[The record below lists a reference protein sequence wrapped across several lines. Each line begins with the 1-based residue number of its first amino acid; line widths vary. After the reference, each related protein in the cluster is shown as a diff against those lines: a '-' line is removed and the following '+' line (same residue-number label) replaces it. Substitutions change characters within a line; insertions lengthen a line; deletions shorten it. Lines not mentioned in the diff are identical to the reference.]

1 MTDEEL
7 DAWAEEVL
15 DRIRLHRRR
24 DVQGLLSMLDDDLAD
39 CLDALAVA
47 PLLAD
52 EIERLDE
59 RAEYEARRLRHLDEI
74 EIDWKRI
81 EREAERER
89 RESERPL

>member
-1 MTDEEL
+1 MTDEER
-7 DAWAEEVL
+7 DAWAASVL
-15 DRIRLHRRR
+15 ERIRLHRRR

-59 RAEYEARRLRHLDEI
+59 RAEYEARRVRHLDELKS
-74 EIDWKRI
+74 DSRL
-81 EREAERER
+81 RGMGYR
-89 RESERPL
+89 RE